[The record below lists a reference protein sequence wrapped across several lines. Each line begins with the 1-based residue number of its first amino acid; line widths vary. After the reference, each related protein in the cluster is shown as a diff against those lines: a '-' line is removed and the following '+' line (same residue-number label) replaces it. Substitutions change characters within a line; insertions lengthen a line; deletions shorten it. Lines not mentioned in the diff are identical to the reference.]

1 MGATY
6 ERAIHPKPRGM
17 KAELVRFVLK
27 SRAEMPEAQMST
39 SDMQINASSQKDCSW
54 WVGDGF
60 SARFKRL
67 QLFEKHIVL
76 TNKRSLIQTGV
87 VGGA

>member
-39 SDMQINASSQKDCSW
+39 SDMQINANSQKDCSW
-54 WVGDGF
+54 WVGW
-60 SARFKRL
+60 
-67 QLFEKHIVL
+67 V
-76 TNKRSLIQTGV
+76 
-87 VGGA
+87 

>member
-1 MGATY
+1 
-6 ERAIHPKPRGM
+6 M

-54 WVGDGF
+54 WVGW
-60 SARFKRL
+60 
-67 QLFEKHIVL
+67 V
-76 TNKRSLIQTGV
+76 
-87 VGGA
+87 

>member
-39 SDMQINASSQKDCSW
+39 SDMQINANSQK
-54 WVGDGF
+54 
-60 SARFKRL
+60 RL
-67 QLFEKHIVL
+67 LL
-76 TNKRSLIQTGV
+76 
-87 VGGA
+87 VGGMGLAQDSNACNCLRST